1 MAEAQV
7 AVIGGSG
14 LYEMSGLVDL
24 QEVRPD
30 TPYGLPSDVITIGR
44 IEGIATAFLPRH
56 GRGHRLLPGEVPTAA
71 NIYALKALSVER
83 IISVSAVGSLKE
95 EVHPLDIL
103 VPDQLIDRTRQRRS
117 TFFGDGLVAHI
128 GFADPFCRSLSDILA
143 EEATDMGATLHK
155 GGTYVVIEGPAF
167 STKSESFLYK
177 SWGASIIGMTALPE
191 AKLAREA
198 EMCYATLALVT
209 DFDTWHETEAS
220 VSVEMVIGN
229 LTRNVDRAREII
241 RKALPRLSGE
251 RNCACATAL
260 KDALVTTGESIPE
273 ATKQRL
279 APLIG
284 KYIASAIGA

>member
-24 QEVRPD
+24 QEGRPD

-117 TFFGDGLVAHI
+117 TFFGEGLVAHI
-128 GFADPFCRSLSDILA
+128 GFADPFCPALSDILA
-143 EEATDMGATLHK
+143 EEATDMGSTLHK

-273 ATKQRL
+273 ATRQRL

>member
-1 MAEAQV
+1 MAEAKIG
-7 AVIGGSG
+7 VIGGSG

-24 QEVRPD
+24 QKVRPN
-30 TPYGLPSDVITIGR
+30 TPNGLPSDVITIGQ

-56 GRGHRLLPGEVPTAA
+56 GRGHRLLPNEVPTAA
-71 NIYALKALSVER
+71 NIYALKELGVER

-103 VPDQLIDRTRQRRS
+103 VPDQLIDRTKQRQS
-117 TFFGDGLVAHI
+117 TFFGAGLVAHI
-128 GFADPFCRSLSDILA
+128 GFADPFCPALSDILA
-143 EEATDMGATLHK
+143 EETNNVGATLHK

-167 STKSESFLYK
+167 STRSESFLYK

-198 EMCYATLALVT
+198 EICYATLALVT

-220 VSVEMVIGN
+220 VSVELVIGN
-229 LTRNVDRAREII
+229 LTRNVERSREII
-241 RKALPRLSGE
+241 RKAVPRLTGE
-251 RNCACATAL
+251 RNCSCATAL
-260 KDALVTTGESIPE
+260 KDALVTTGQSIPE
-273 ATKQRL
+273 ATRQRL

-284 KYIASAIGA
+284 KYVASATGA

>member
-1 MAEAQV
+1 MAEAKIG
-7 AVIGGSG
+7 VIGGSG
-14 LYEMSGLVDL
+14 LYEMSGLADL
-24 QEVRPD
+24 QEVRPN
-30 TPYGLPSDVITIGR
+30 TPYGPPSDVITIGQ

-56 GRGHRLLPGEVPTAA
+56 GRGHRLLPSEVPTAA
-71 NIYALKALSVER
+71 NIYALKDLGVER

-103 VPDQLIDRTRQRRS
+103 VPDQLIDRTRQRQS
-117 TFFGDGLVAHI
+117 TFFGAGLVAHI
-128 GFADPFCRSLSDILA
+128 GFANPFCPTLSDILA
-143 EEATDMGATLHK
+143 EEATETGATLHK

-167 STKSESFLYK
+167 STRSESFLYK

-220 VSVEMVIGN
+220 VSVDLVIGN
-229 LTRNVDRAREII
+229 LARNVERSREII
-241 RKALPRLSGE
+241 RKAVPRLPGD
-251 RNCACATAL
+251 RKCACATAL
-260 KDALVTTGESIPE
+260 KDAILTNGQSIPE
-273 ATKQRL
+273 TTRQRL

-284 KYIASAIGA
+284 KYLASATGA

>member
-1 MAEAQV
+1 MAEAKIG
-7 AVIGGSG
+7 VIGGSG

-24 QEVRPD
+24 QEVKPD
-30 TPYGLPSDVITIGR
+30 TPYGLPSDVITIGH

-56 GRGHRLLPGEVPTAA
+56 GRSHRLLPGEVPTAA
-71 NIYALKALSVER
+71 NIYALKALGVER

-103 VPDQLIDRTRQRRS
+103 VPDQLIDRTKQRRS
-117 TFFGDGLVAHI
+117 TFFGAGLVAHI
-128 GFADPFCRSLSDILA
+128 GFADPFCSALSDILA
-143 EEATDMGATLHK
+143 EEATDVGATLHK

-167 STKSESFLYK
+167 STRSESFLYK
-177 SWGASIIGMTALPE
+177 SWGASVIGMTALPE

-220 VSVEMVIGN
+220 VSVELVIGN

-241 RKALPRLSGE
+241 RKAVPRLLGE

-273 ATKQRL
+273 AARQRL

-284 KYIASAIGA
+284 KYIASATSA

>member
-128 GFADPFCRSLSDILA
+128 GFADPFCRALSDILA
-143 EEATDMGATLHK
+143 EEANEIGATAHK

-273 ATKQRL
+273 ATRQRL

>member
-128 GFADPFCRSLSDILA
+128 GFADPFCRALSDILA
-143 EEATDMGATLHK
+143 EEADEVGATLHK

-167 STKSESFLYK
+167 STRSESFLYK

>member
-1 MAEAQV
+1 MAEAKIG
-7 AVIGGSG
+7 VIGGSG
-14 LYEMSGLVDL
+14 LYEMSGLADL
-24 QEVRPD
+24 HEVKPD

-44 IEGIATAFLPRH
+44 IEGIAAAFLPRH
-56 GRGHRLLPGEVPTAA
+56 GRGHRLLPGEVPAAA
-71 NIYALKALSVER
+71 NIYALKTLGVEQ

-128 GFADPFCRSLSDILA
+128 GFADPFCPTLSDILA
-143 EEATDMGATLHK
+143 EEAIDAGAAVHK
-155 GGTYVVIEGPAF
+155 GGAYVVIEGPAF
-167 STKSESFLYK
+167 STRSESFLYR
-177 SWGASIIGMTALPE
+177 SWGASVIGMTALPE

-220 VSVEMVIGN
+220 VSVELVIGN

-241 RKALPRLSGE
+241 RKVVPRLSGE

-273 ATKQRL
+273 ATRQRL

-284 KYIASAIGA
+284 KYIASAIVA

>member
-1 MAEAQV
+1 MAEATIG
-7 AVIGGSG
+7 VIGGSG

-24 QEVRPD
+24 QEVKPN
-30 TPYGLPSDVITIGR
+30 TPYGLPSDVITIGL

-71 NIYALKALSVER
+71 NIYALKALGVER

-103 VPDQLIDRTRQRRS
+103 VPDQLIDRTKQRQS
-117 TFFGDGLVAHI
+117 TFFGEGLVAHI
-128 GFADPFCRSLSDILA
+128 GFADPFCPVLSDILA
-143 EEATDMGATLHK
+143 EEATEMGSTLHK

-167 STKSESFLYK
+167 STRSESFLYK

-220 VSVEMVIGN
+220 VSVELVIGN
-229 LTRNVDRAREII
+229 LARNVERSREII
-241 RKALPRLSGE
+241 RKAVPRLSGA

-260 KDALVTTGESIPE
+260 KDALVTTGEAIPE
-273 ATKQRL
+273 ATRQRL

>member
-1 MAEAQV
+1 MAEATIG
-7 AVIGGSG
+7 VIGGSG

-24 QEVRPD
+24 QEVKPN
-30 TPYGLPSDVITIGR
+30 TPYGLPSDVITIGL

-71 NIYALKALSVER
+71 NIYALKALGVER

-103 VPDQLIDRTRQRRS
+103 VPDQLIDRTKQRQS
-117 TFFGDGLVAHI
+117 TFFGEGLVAHI
-128 GFADPFCRSLSDILA
+128 GFADPFCPVLSDILA
-143 EEATDMGATLHK
+143 EEATEMGSTLHK

-167 STKSESFLYK
+167 STRSESFLYK

-220 VSVEMVIGN
+220 VSVELVIGN
-229 LTRNVDRAREII
+229 LTRNVERSREII
-241 RKALPRLSGE
+241 RKAVPRLSGA

-260 KDALVTTGESIPE
+260 KDALVTTGEAIPE
-273 ATKQRL
+273 ATRQRL

>member
-1 MAEAQV
+1 MAEATIG
-7 AVIGGSG
+7 VIGGSG

-24 QEVRPD
+24 QEVKPN
-30 TPYGLPSDVITIGR
+30 TPYGLPSDVITIGL

-56 GRGHRLLPGEVPTAA
+56 GRGHRLLPSEVPTAA
-71 NIYALKALSVER
+71 NIYALKALGVER
-83 IISVSAVGSLKE
+83 IISVSAVGSLNE

-103 VPDQLIDRTRQRRS
+103 VPDQLIDRTKQRQS
-117 TFFGDGLVAHI
+117 TFFGEGLVAHI
-128 GFADPFCRSLSDILA
+128 GFADPFCPVLSDILA
-143 EEATDMGATLHK
+143 EEATEMGSTLHK

-167 STKSESFLYK
+167 STRSESFLYK

-220 VSVEMVIGN
+220 VSVELVIGN
-229 LTRNVDRAREII
+229 LTRNVERSREII
-241 RKALPRLSGE
+241 RKAVPRLSGA

-260 KDALVTTGESIPE
+260 KDALVTTGEAIPE
-273 ATKQRL
+273 ATRQRL

-284 KYIASAIGA
+284 KYIASAISA

>member
-1 MAEAQV
+1 MAEAKIG
-7 AVIGGSG
+7 VIGGSG

-24 QEVRPD
+24 HEVRLN
-30 TPYGLPSDVITIGR
+30 TPYGLPSDVITIGQ

-56 GRGHRLLPGEVPTAA
+56 GRGHRLLPSEVPTVA
-71 NIYALKALSVER
+71 NIYALKELGVER

-103 VPDQLIDRTRQRRS
+103 VPDQLIDRTKQRQS
-117 TFFGDGLVAHI
+117 TFFGAGAVAHI
-128 GFADPFCRSLSDILA
+128 GFADPFCPTLSDILA
-143 EEATDMGATLHK
+143 EEANNVGATLHK

-167 STKSESFLYK
+167 STRSESFLYK

-198 EMCYATLALVT
+198 EICYATLALVT
-209 DFDTWHETEAS
+209 DFDTWHETEES
-220 VSVEMVIGN
+220 VSVELVIGN
-229 LTRNVDRAREII
+229 LVKNVERSREII
-241 RKALPRLSGE
+241 GKAVPRLTRE

-260 KDALVTTGESIPE
+260 KDSIVTTGQSIPE
-273 ATKQRL
+273 DTRQRL

-284 KYIASAIGA
+284 KYITSATGA

>member
-128 GFADPFCRSLSDILA
+128 GFADPFCRALSDILA

-273 ATKQRL
+273 ATRQRL